1 MRRIQYRL
9 LAIIISIGLIGIIT
23 PILYTNS
30 LALDQAQEGILD
42 KLRSHANT
50 ILVYSDLS
58 KKDTFQGLATEY
70 SDASSL
76 RVTLIAADGTVIGE
90 SYLPSNQLSQ
100 MDNHIERP
108 EVLAA
113 QEFGEG
119 FSTRYSN
126 TLKTEFIYFAKKVD
140 QNHHGFK
147 YVRMAQ
153 SLKSVKDVAST
164 YREFYF
170 LIIGFMVIVIIIAWF
185 LLKNWLTDPIQE
197 LTQAADDISNGDLSR
212 RININTG
219 GVEIDDL
226 ATNMNQMAMT
236 LDQDFRRIKRMEK
249 VRSEFLGNVT
259 HELKTPISSI
269 SGYIET
275 LLEGAIKDENVN
287 ISFLERALEN
297 VQRLE
302 ELVTDLVEISRIE
315 TGELQMNYDY
325 FNIYNLLK
333 DIHKDAQQRNSNKK
347 NIKINLEVPDKKLFV
362 YGDKGRLDQVIA
374 NLLSN
379 AMRYTDQGHIRI
391 KVLRRDNELV
401 FSIIDTGIGI
411 SRKSI
416 NRIFERFYR
425 ADKAR
430 DRRKGGTG
438 LGLAISKHIIEA
450 HGSNIYVDSLEG
462 KGSTFSFGITTISP
476 E

>member
-76 RVTLIAADGTVIGE
+76 RVTFIAANGTVIGE

-126 TLKTEFIYFAKKVD
+126 TLKTEFIYFAKKVN

-147 YVRMAQ
+147 YVRLAQ

-362 YGDKGRLDQVIA
+362 YGDKGRLEQVID

-379 AMRYTDQGHIRI
+379 SMRYTDQGHIRI

-462 KGSTFSFGITTISP
+462 KGSTFSFGITTINP

>member
-76 RVTLIAADGTVIGE
+76 RVTLIAANGTVIGE

-153 SLKSVKDVAST
+153 SLKSVKDLAST

-287 ISFLERALEN
+287 IGFLERALEN

-362 YGDKGRLDQVIA
+362 YGDKGRLEQVID

-379 AMRYTDQGHIRI
+379 SMRYTDQGHIRI

>member
-1 MRRIQYRL
+1 
-9 LAIIISIGLIGIIT
+9 
-23 PILYTNS
+23 

-76 RVTLIAADGTVIGE
+76 RVTLIAANGTVIGE

-287 ISFLERALEN
+287 IGFLERALEN

-325 FNIYNLLK
+325 FNIYNLLN
-333 DIHKDAQQRNSNKK
+333 DVHKDAQQRNGNKK
-347 NIKINLEVPDKKLFV
+347 NIEINLEVPDKKLFV
-362 YGDKGRLDQVIA
+362 YGDKGRLEQVID

-379 AMRYTDQGHIRI
+379 SMRYTDRGHIRI

>member
-1 MRRIQYRL
+1 M
-9 LAIIISIGLIGIIT
+9 IT

-42 KLRSHANT
+42 KLRSHTNA
-50 ILVYSDLS
+50 ILFYSNS
-58 KKDTFQGLATEY
+58 SEKTTFQGLATEY
-70 SDASSL
+70 SDASGL

-90 SYLPSNQLSQ
+90 SSIPITELQQ

-113 QEFGEG
+113 QDFGEG
-119 FSTRYSN
+119 SSTRYSN
-126 TLKTEFIYFAKKVD
+126 TLKIEFIYFAKKVD
-140 QNHHGFK
+140 QNYYGFK
-147 YVRMAQ
+147 FIRLAQ
-153 SLKSVKDVAST
+153 TLKSVKDLAGT
-164 YREFYF
+164 YREFYY
-170 LIIGFMVIVIIIAWF
+170 LIIAFIVLVIIVAWF
-185 LLKNWLTDPIQE
+185 LLKNWLTDPIRE
-197 LTQAADDISNGDLSR
+197 LTQAADDISKGDLSR

-219 GVEIDDL
+219 GIEIDEL
-226 ATNMNQMAMT
+226 AANMNQMAIR
-236 LDQDFRRIKRMEK
+236 LDKDFRRIKRMEK

-287 ISFLERALEN
+287 LGFLERSLEN

-315 TGELQMNYDY
+315 TGELKMNFEY
-325 FNIYNLLK
+325 FNIHDLLN
-333 DIHKDAQQRNSNKK
+333 DLFKDAHQRNSNK
-347 NIKINLEVPDKKLFV
+347 NLKIQLEVPDKKLFI
-362 YGDKGRLDQVIA
+362 YGDKSRLDQVIA

-379 AMRYTDQGHIRI
+379 AMRYTDQGQIRI
-391 KVLRRDNELV
+391 KVMRRDNELI
-401 FSIIDTGIGI
+401 FSIRDTGIGV
-411 SRKSI
+411 SRKALS
-416 NRIFERFYR
+416 RIFERFYR
-425 ADKAR
+425 TDKAR

-450 HGSNIYVDSLEG
+450 HGSHIYVDSLEG

>member
-1 MRRIQYRL
+1 VRRIQYRL

-30 LALDQAQEGILD
+30 LALDQALEGILD

-153 SLKSVKDVAST
+153 SLKSVKDLAST

-219 GVEIDDL
+219 GVEIDEL

-287 ISFLERALEN
+287 IGFLERALEN

>member
-30 LALDQAQEGILD
+30 LALDQAQEGIID
-42 KLRSHANT
+42 KLRSHANA
-50 ILVYSDLS
+50 ILVYSGS
-58 KKDTFQGLATEY
+58 SQKDTFQGLAIEY
-70 SDASSL
+70 SDASRL

-90 SYLPSNQLSQ
+90 SSLPNNQLSQ
-100 MDNHIERP
+100 MDNHIDRSEI
-108 EVLAA
+108 LAA

-119 FSTRYSN
+119 FSTRYS
-126 TLKTEFIYFAKKVD
+126 TTMKTEFIYFAKKVD

-147 YVRMAQ
+147 YVRLAQ
-153 SLKSVKDVAST
+153 SLKSVKDPASI
-164 YREFYF
+164 YREFYY
-170 LIIGFMVIVIIIAWF
+170 LIIGFMILVIIIAWF

-197 LTQAADDISNGDLSR
+197 LTQAADDISKGDLSR

-219 GVEIDDL
+219 GVEIDNL

-287 ISFLERALEN
+287 IDFLKRALEN
-297 VQRLE
+297 VKRLE

-325 FNIYNLLK
+325 FNIYTLLNDIYK
-333 DIHKDAQQRNSNKK
+333 DSKQRNSNK
-347 NIKINLEVPDKKLFV
+347 NIKIQIEVPDKKLFI
-362 YGDKGRLDQVIA
+362 YGDEGRLEQVIDNLIA
-374 NLLSN
+374 NS
-379 AMRYTDQGHIRI
+379 MRYTDQGHIRI

-416 NRIFERFYR
+416 DRIFERFYR

-476 E
+476 

>member
-76 RVTLIAADGTVIGE
+76 RVTLIAANGTVIGE

-108 EVLAA
+108 EILAA

-287 ISFLERALEN
+287 IGFLERALEN

-362 YGDKGRLDQVIA
+362 YGDKGRLEQVID

-379 AMRYTDQGHIRI
+379 SMRYTDQGHIRI

-430 DRRKGGTG
+430 DRRRGGTG

>member
-1 MRRIQYRL
+1 M
-9 LAIIISIGLIGIIT
+9 IT

-30 LALDQAQEGILD
+30 LALDQAREGILD
-42 KLRSHANT
+42 KLRSHTNA
-50 ILVYSDLS
+50 ILFYSNS
-58 KKDTFQGLATEY
+58 SEKTTFQGLATEY
-70 SDASSL
+70 SDASGL

-90 SYLPSNQLSQ
+90 SSIPITELQQ

-113 QEFGEG
+113 QDFGEG
-119 FSTRYSN
+119 SSTRYSN
-126 TLKTEFIYFAKKVD
+126 TLKIEFIYFAKKVD
-140 QNHHGFK
+140 QNYYGFK
-147 YVRMAQ
+147 FIRLAQ
-153 SLKSVKDVAST
+153 TLKSVKDLAGT
-164 YREFYF
+164 YREFYY
-170 LIIGFMVIVIIIAWF
+170 LIIAFIVLVIIVAWF
-185 LLKNWLTDPIQE
+185 LLKNWLTDPIRE
-197 LTQAADDISNGDLSR
+197 LTQAADDISKGDLSR

-219 GVEIDDL
+219 GIEIDEL
-226 ATNMNQMAMT
+226 AANMNQMAMK
-236 LDQDFRRIKRMEK
+236 LDEDFRRIKRMEK

-287 ISFLERALEN
+287 LGFLERSLEN

-302 ELVTDLVEISRIE
+302 DLVTDLVEISRIE
-315 TGELQMNYDY
+315 TGELRMNFEY
-325 FNIYNLLK
+325 FNIHDLLN
-333 DIHKDAQQRNSNKK
+333 DLFKDAHQRNSNK
-347 NIKINLEVPDKKLFV
+347 NLKIQLEVPDKKLFI
-362 YGDKGRLDQVIA
+362 YGDKSRLDQVLA

-379 AMRYTDQGHIRI
+379 AMRYTDQGQIRI
-391 KVLRRDNELV
+391 KVMRRDNELI
-401 FSIIDTGIGI
+401 FSIRDTGIGI
-411 SRKSI
+411 SRKALS
-416 NRIFERFYR
+416 RIFERFYR
-425 ADKAR
+425 TDKAR

-450 HGSNIYVDSLEG
+450 HGSHIYVDSLEG

>member
-23 PILYTNS
+23 PIFYTNS
-30 LALDQAQEGILD
+30 LALDQAQEGIID
-42 KLRSHANT
+42 KLRSHANA
-50 ILVYSDLS
+50 ILFYSGS
-58 KKDTFQGLATEY
+58 SQKDTFQGLATEY
-70 SDASSL
+70 SSASSL

-90 SYLPSNQLSQ
+90 SSLPNKLLSQ
-100 MDNHIERP
+100 MDNHIDRSEI
-108 EVLAA
+108 LAA
-113 QEFGEG
+113 EEFGEG
-119 FSTRYSN
+119 FSTRYS
-126 TLKTEFIYFAKKVD
+126 TTIKTKFIYFAKKVD
-140 QNHHGFK
+140 QNRHGFK
-147 YVRMAQ
+147 YVRLAQ
-153 SLKSVKDVAST
+153 SLKSVKDLANT
-164 YREFYF
+164 YREFYY
-170 LIIGFMVIVIIIAWF
+170 LIIGFMILVIIIAWF

-197 LTQAADDISNGDLSR
+197 LTQAADDISKGDLSR

-219 GVEIDDL
+219 GVEIDNL

-275 LLEGAIKDENVN
+275 LIEGAIKDENVN
-287 ISFLERALEN
+287 IEFLKRALEN
-297 VQRLE
+297 VKRLE

-315 TGELQMNYDY
+315 TGELQMNYGY

-333 DIHKDAQQRNSNKK
+333 DIHKDAQQRNSNK
-347 NIKINLEVPDKKLFV
+347 NIKVQLEVPDKKLFI
-362 YGDKGRLDQVIA
+362 YGDEGRLEQVID

-379 AMRYTDQGHIRI
+379 SMRYTDQGHIRI
-391 KVLRRDNELV
+391 KVLRRDKELV

-411 SRKSI
+411 SRKAI

-462 KGSTFSFGITTISP
+462 KVSTFSFGITTISP

>member
-1 MRRIQYRL
+1 M
-9 LAIIISIGLIGIIT
+9 IT

-42 KLRSHANT
+42 KLRSHTNA
-50 ILVYSDLS
+50 ILFYSNS
-58 KKDTFQGLATEY
+58 SEKTTFQGLATEY
-70 SDASSL
+70 SDASGL
-76 RVTLIAADGTVIGE
+76 RVTLIAADGMVIGE
-90 SYLPSNQLSQ
+90 SSIPITELQQ

-113 QEFGEG
+113 QDFGEG
-119 FSTRYSN
+119 SSTRYSN
-126 TLKTEFIYFAKKVD
+126 TLKIEFIYFAKKVD
-140 QNHHGFK
+140 QNYYGFK
-147 YVRMAQ
+147 FIRLAQ
-153 SLKSVKDVAST
+153 TLKSVKDLAGT
-164 YREFYF
+164 YREFYY
-170 LIIGFMVIVIIIAWF
+170 LIIGFMILVIIIAWF

-197 LTQAADDISNGDLSR
+197 LTQAADDISKGDLSR

-287 ISFLERALEN
+287 INFLKRALEN
-297 VQRLE
+297 VKRLE

-325 FNIYNLLK
+325 FNIYNLLN
-333 DIHKDAQQRNSNKK
+333 DIHKDSQQRNSNK
-347 NIKINLEVPDKKLFV
+347 NIKIQLEVPDKKLFI
-362 YGDKGRLDQVIA
+362 YGDKGRLEQVID

-379 AMRYTDQGHIRI
+379 SMRYTDQGHIRI

>member
-76 RVTLIAADGTVIGE
+76 RVTFIAANGTVIGE

-219 GVEIDDL
+219 GVEIDEL

-287 ISFLERALEN
+287 IGFLERALEN

-362 YGDKGRLDQVIA
+362 YGDKGRLEQVID

-379 AMRYTDQGHIRI
+379 SMRYTDQGHIRI

>member
-1 MRRIQYRL
+1 L
-9 LAIIISIGLIGIIT
+9 LAIIVSIGLIGMIT

-30 LALDQAQEGILD
+30 LALDQALEGILD

-90 SYLPSNQLSQ
+90 SSIPITELQQ

-153 SLKSVKDVAST
+153 SLKSVKDLAGT

-185 LLKNWLTDPIQE
+185 LLKNWLTDPIRE

-219 GVEIDDL
+219 GVEIDEL
-226 ATNMNQMAMT
+226 AANMNQMAMK

-287 ISFLERALEN
+287 IGFLERALEN

>member
-1 MRRIQYRL
+1 M
-9 LAIIISIGLIGIIT
+9 IT

-42 KLRSHANT
+42 KLRSHTNA
-50 ILVYSDLS
+50 ILFYSNS
-58 KKDTFQGLATEY
+58 SEKTTFQGLATEY
-70 SDASSL
+70 SDASGL

-90 SYLPSNQLSQ
+90 SSIPITELQQ

-113 QEFGEG
+113 QDFGEG
-119 FSTRYSN
+119 SSTRYSN
-126 TLKTEFIYFAKKVD
+126 TLKIEFIYFAKKVD
-140 QNHHGFK
+140 QNYYGFK
-147 YVRMAQ
+147 FIRLAQ
-153 SLKSVKDVAST
+153 TLKSVKDLAGT
-164 YREFYF
+164 YREFYY
-170 LIIGFMVIVIIIAWF
+170 LIIAFIVLVIIVAWF
-185 LLKNWLTDPIQE
+185 LLKNWLTDPIRE
-197 LTQAADDISNGDLSR
+197 LTQAADDISKGDLSR

-219 GVEIDDL
+219 GIEIDEL
-226 ATNMNQMAMT
+226 AANMNQMAMK
-236 LDQDFRRIKRMEK
+236 LDEDFRRIKRMEK

-287 ISFLERALEN
+287 LGFLERSLEN

-315 TGELQMNYDY
+315 TGELKMNFEY
-325 FNIYNLLK
+325 FNIHDLLN
-333 DIHKDAQQRNSNKK
+333 DLFKDAHQRNSNK
-347 NIKINLEVPDKKLFV
+347 NLKIQLEVPDKKLFI
-362 YGDKGRLDQVIA
+362 YGDKSRLDQVIA

-379 AMRYTDQGHIRI
+379 AMRYTDQGQIRI
-391 KVLRRDNELV
+391 KVMRRDNELI
-401 FSIIDTGIGI
+401 FSIRDTGIGI
-411 SRKSI
+411 SRKALS
-416 NRIFERFYR
+416 RIFERFYR
-425 ADKAR
+425 TDKAR

-450 HGSNIYVDSLEG
+450 HGSHIYVDSLKG

>member
-76 RVTLIAADGTVIGE
+76 RVTFIAANGTVIGE

-185 LLKNWLTDPIQE
+185 LLKNWLTDPIRE

-219 GVEIDDL
+219 GVEIDEL
-226 ATNMNQMAMT
+226 AANMNQMAMK

-287 ISFLERALEN
+287 IGFLERALEN

-362 YGDKGRLDQVIA
+362 YGDKGRLEQVID

-379 AMRYTDQGHIRI
+379 SMRYTDQGHIRI

>member
-1 MRRIQYRL
+1 M
-9 LAIIISIGLIGIIT
+9 IT

-42 KLRSHANT
+42 KLRSHTNA
-50 ILVYSDLS
+50 ILFYSNS
-58 KKDTFQGLATEY
+58 SEKTTFQGLATEY
-70 SDASSL
+70 SDASGL

-90 SYLPSNQLSQ
+90 SSIPITELQQ

-113 QEFGEG
+113 QDFGEG
-119 FSTRYSN
+119 SSTRYSN
-126 TLKTEFIYFAKKVD
+126 TLKIEFIYFAKKVD
-140 QNHHGFK
+140 QNYYGFK
-147 YVRMAQ
+147 FIRLAQ
-153 SLKSVKDVAST
+153 RLKSVKDLAGT
-164 YREFYF
+164 YREFYY
-170 LIIGFMVIVIIIAWF
+170 LIIAFIVLVIIVAWF
-185 LLKNWLTDPIQE
+185 LLKNWLTDPIRE
-197 LTQAADDISNGDLSR
+197 LTQAADDISKGDLSR

-219 GVEIDDL
+219 GIEIDEL
-226 ATNMNQMAMT
+226 AANMNQMAMK
-236 LDQDFRRIKRMEK
+236 LDEDFRRIKRMEK

-287 ISFLERALEN
+287 LGFLERSLEN

-302 ELVTDLVEISRIE
+302 DLVTDLVEISRIE
-315 TGELQMNYDY
+315 TGELRMNFEY
-325 FNIYNLLK
+325 FNIHDLLN
-333 DIHKDAQQRNSNKK
+333 DLFKDAHQRNSNKTL
-347 NIKINLEVPDKKLFV
+347 KIQLEVPDKKLFI
-362 YGDKGRLDQVIA
+362 YGDKSRLDQVIA

-379 AMRYTDQGHIRI
+379 AMRYTDQGQIRI
-391 KVLRRDNELV
+391 KVMRRDNELI
-401 FSIIDTGIGI
+401 FSIRDTGIGI
-411 SRKSI
+411 SRKALS
-416 NRIFERFYR
+416 RIFERFYR
-425 ADKAR
+425 TDKAR

-450 HGSNIYVDSLEG
+450 HGSHIYVDSLEG

>member
-76 RVTLIAADGTVIGE
+76 RVTFIAANGTVIGE

-287 ISFLERALEN
+287 IGFLERALEN

-315 TGELQMNYDY
+315 TGELQMNYGY
-325 FNIYNLLK
+325 FNIYNLLN
-333 DIHKDAQQRNSNKK
+333 DVHKDAQQRNGNKK
-347 NIKINLEVPDKKLFV
+347 NIEINLEVPDKKLFV
-362 YGDKGRLDQVIA
+362 YGDKGRLEQVID

-379 AMRYTDQGHIRI
+379 SMRYTDQGHIRI

>member
-76 RVTLIAADGTVIGE
+76 RVTLIAANGTVIGE

-108 EVLAA
+108 EILAA
-113 QEFGEG
+113 QGFGEG
-119 FSTRYSN
+119 FSTRHSN

-287 ISFLERALEN
+287 IGFLERALEN

-347 NIKINLEVPDKKLFV
+347 NIEINLEVPDKKLFV
-362 YGDKGRLDQVIA
+362 YGDKGRLEQVID

-379 AMRYTDQGHIRI
+379 SMRYTDQGHIRI

>member
-76 RVTLIAADGTVIGE
+76 RVTLIAANGTVIGE

-153 SLKSVKDVAST
+153 SLKSVKDLAST

-287 ISFLERALEN
+287 IEFLKRALEN
-297 VQRLE
+297 VKRLE

-362 YGDKGRLDQVIA
+362 YGDKGRLEQVID

-379 AMRYTDQGHIRI
+379 SMRYTDQGHIRI

>member
-1 MRRIQYRL
+1 M
-9 LAIIISIGLIGIIT
+9 

-30 LALDQAQEGILD
+30 LALNQAQEGIID
-42 KLRSHANT
+42 KLRSHANA
-50 ILVYSDLS
+50 ILVYSGS
-58 KKDTFQGLATEY
+58 SQKDTFQGLAIEY
-70 SDASSL
+70 SDASRL

-90 SYLPSNQLSQ
+90 SSLPNNQLSQ
-100 MDNHIERP
+100 MDNHIDRSEI
-108 EVLAA
+108 LAA

-119 FSTRYSN
+119 FSTRYS
-126 TLKTEFIYFAKKVD
+126 TTMKTEFIYFAKKVD

-147 YVRMAQ
+147 YVRLAQ
-153 SLKSVKDVAST
+153 SLKSVKDPAST
-164 YREFYF
+164 YREFYY
-170 LIIGFMVIVIIIAWF
+170 LIIGFMILVIIIAWF

-197 LTQAADDISNGDLSR
+197 LTQAADDISKGDLSR

-219 GVEIDDL
+219 GVEIDNL

-287 ISFLERALEN
+287 IDFLKRALEN
-297 VQRLE
+297 VKRLE

-325 FNIYNLLK
+325 FNIYTLLN
-333 DIHKDAQQRNSNKK
+333 DIYKDAKQRNSNK
-347 NIKINLEVPDKKLFV
+347 NIKIQIEVPDKKLFI
-362 YGDKGRLDQVIA
+362 YGDEGRLEQVIDNLIA
-374 NLLSN
+374 NS
-379 AMRYTDQGHIRI
+379 MRYTDQGHIRI

-416 NRIFERFYR
+416 DRIFERFYR

-462 KGSTFSFGITTISP
+462 KGSTFSFSITTISP
-476 E
+476 

>member
-30 LALDQAQEGILD
+30 LALDQAQEGIID
-42 KLRSHANT
+42 KLRSHANA
-50 ILVYSDLS
+50 ILVYSGS
-58 KKDTFQGLATEY
+58 SQKDTFQGLAIEY
-70 SDASSL
+70 SDASRL

-90 SYLPSNQLSQ
+90 SSLPNNQLSQ
-100 MDNHIERP
+100 MDNHIDRSEI
-108 EVLAA
+108 LAA

-119 FSTRYSN
+119 FSTRYS
-126 TLKTEFIYFAKKVD
+126 TTMKTEFIYFAKKVD

-147 YVRMAQ
+147 YVRLAQ
-153 SLKSVKDVAST
+153 SLKSVKDPAST
-164 YREFYF
+164 YREFYY
-170 LIIGFMVIVIIIAWF
+170 LIIGFMILVIIIAWF

-197 LTQAADDISNGDLSR
+197 LTQAADDISKGDLSR

-219 GVEIDDL
+219 GVEIDNL

-287 ISFLERALEN
+287 IDFLKRALEN
-297 VQRLE
+297 VKRLE

-325 FNIYNLLK
+325 FNIYTLLNDIYK
-333 DIHKDAQQRNSNKK
+333 DSKQRNSNK
-347 NIKINLEVPDKKLFV
+347 NIKIQIEVPDKKLFI
-362 YGDKGRLDQVIA
+362 YGDEGRLEQVIDNLIA
-374 NLLSN
+374 NS
-379 AMRYTDQGHIRI
+379 MRYTDQGHIRI

-416 NRIFERFYR
+416 DRIFERFYR

-476 E
+476 

>member
-9 LAIIISIGLIGIIT
+9 LAIIVSIGLIGIIT

-30 LALDQAQEGILD
+30 LVFGQAQEGIMD
-42 KLRSHANT
+42 KLRSHANA
-50 ILVYSDLS
+50 ILIYSGS
-58 KKDTFQGLATEY
+58 SQKDTFQGLATEY

-90 SYLPSNQLSQ
+90 SSLPSKQLSQ
-100 MDNHIERP
+100 MDNHNDRP

-113 QEFGEG
+113 REFGEG

-126 TLKTEFIYFAKKVD
+126 TLKIQFIYFAKKVD
-140 QNHHGFK
+140 QNHYGFK
-147 YVRMAQ
+147 YVRLAQ
-153 SLKSVKDVAST
+153 SLKSVKNLAST
-164 YREFYF
+164 YREFYY
-170 LIIGFMVIVIIIAWF
+170 LIIGFMVLVIIIAWF
-185 LLKNWLTDPIQE
+185 LLKYWLTDPIHE
-197 LTQAADDISNGDLSR
+197 LTQAADDISMGDLSR

-219 GVEIDDL
+219 GIEIDDL
-226 ATNMNQMAMT
+226 AKNMNQMAMT

-287 ISFLERALEN
+287 IGFLERALEN

-325 FNIYNLLK
+325 FNIYKLLN
-333 DIHKDAQQRNSNKK
+333 DIHKDAQQRNSNK
-347 NIKINLEVPDKKLFV
+347 NIKIQLEIPDKKLFI
-362 YGDKGRLDQVIA
+362 YGDKGRLEQVID

-379 AMRYTDQGHIRI
+379 SMRYTDQGHIRI

-401 FSIIDTGIGI
+401 FLIIDTGIGI

-430 DRRKGGTG
+430 DRIKGGTG

-450 HGSNIYVDSLEG
+450 HGSNIYVDSLEN

>member
-76 RVTLIAADGTVIGE
+76 RVTLIAANGTVIGE

-153 SLKSVKDVAST
+153 SLKSVKDLAST

-362 YGDKGRLDQVIA
+362 YGDKGRLEQVID

-379 AMRYTDQGHIRI
+379 SMRYTDQGHIRI

-462 KGSTFSFGITTISP
+462 KGSTFSFGITTINP

>member
-1 MRRIQYRL
+1 M
-9 LAIIISIGLIGIIT
+9 IT

-42 KLRSHANT
+42 KLRSHTNA
-50 ILVYSDLS
+50 ILFYSNS
-58 KKDTFQGLATEY
+58 SEKTTFQGLATEY
-70 SDASSL
+70 SDASGL

-90 SYLPSNQLSQ
+90 SSIPITELQQ

-113 QEFGEG
+113 QDFGEG
-119 FSTRYSN
+119 SSTRYSN
-126 TLKTEFIYFAKKVD
+126 TLKIEFIYFAKKVD
-140 QNHHGFK
+140 QNYYGFK
-147 YVRMAQ
+147 FIRLAQ
-153 SLKSVKDVAST
+153 TLKSVKDLAGT
-164 YREFYF
+164 YREFYY
-170 LIIGFMVIVIIIAWF
+170 LIIAFIVLVIIVAWF
-185 LLKNWLTDPIQE
+185 LLKNWLTDPIRE
-197 LTQAADDISNGDLSR
+197 LTQAADDISKGDLSR

-219 GVEIDDL
+219 GIEIDEL
-226 ATNMNQMAMT
+226 AANMNQMAMK
-236 LDQDFRRIKRMEK
+236 LDEDFRRIKRMEK

-287 ISFLERALEN
+287 LGFLERSLEN

-315 TGELQMNYDY
+315 TGELKMNFEY
-325 FNIYNLLK
+325 FNIHDLLN
-333 DIHKDAQQRNSNKK
+333 DLFKDAHQRNSNKTL
-347 NIKINLEVPDKKLFV
+347 KIQLEVPDKKLFI
-362 YGDKGRLDQVIA
+362 YGDKSRLDQVIA

-379 AMRYTDQGHIRI
+379 AMRYTDQGQIRI
-391 KVLRRDNELV
+391 KVMRRDNELI
-401 FSIIDTGIGI
+401 FSIRDTGIGI
-411 SRKSI
+411 SRKALS
-416 NRIFERFYR
+416 RIFERFYR
-425 ADKAR
+425 TDKAR

-450 HGSNIYVDSLEG
+450 HGSHIYVDSLKG

>member
-76 RVTLIAADGTVIGE
+76 RVTFIAANGTVIGE

-287 ISFLERALEN
+287 IEFLKRALEN

-362 YGDKGRLDQVIA
+362 YGDKGRLEQVID

-379 AMRYTDQGHIRI
+379 SMRYTDQGHIRI

>member
-1 MRRIQYRL
+1 M
-9 LAIIISIGLIGIIT
+9 IT

-42 KLRSHANT
+42 KLRSHTNA
-50 ILVYSDLS
+50 ILFYSNS
-58 KKDTFQGLATEY
+58 SEKTTFQGLATEY
-70 SDASSL
+70 SDASGL

-90 SYLPSNQLSQ
+90 SSIPITELQQ

-113 QEFGEG
+113 QDFGEG
-119 FSTRYSN
+119 SSTRYSN
-126 TLKTEFIYFAKKVD
+126 TLKIEFIYFAKKVD
-140 QNHHGFK
+140 QNYYGFK
-147 YVRMAQ
+147 FIRLAQ
-153 SLKSVKDVAST
+153 TLKSVKDLAGT
-164 YREFYF
+164 YREFYY
-170 LIIGFMVIVIIIAWF
+170 LIIAFIVLVIIVAWF
-185 LLKNWLTDPIQE
+185 LLKNWLTDPIRE
-197 LTQAADDISNGDLSR
+197 LTQAADDISKGDLSR

-219 GVEIDDL
+219 GIEIDEL
-226 ATNMNQMAMT
+226 AANMNQMAMK
-236 LDQDFRRIKRMEK
+236 LDEDFRRIKRMEK

-287 ISFLERALEN
+287 LGFLERSLEN

-302 ELVTDLVEISRIE
+302 DLVTDLVEISRIE
-315 TGELQMNYDY
+315 TGELRMNFEY
-325 FNIYNLLK
+325 FNIHDLLN
-333 DIHKDAQQRNSNKK
+333 DLFKDAHQRNSNK
-347 NIKINLEVPDKKLFV
+347 NLKIQLEVPDKKLFI
-362 YGDKGRLDQVIA
+362 YGDKSRLDQVIA

-379 AMRYTDQGHIRI
+379 AMRYTDQGQIRI
-391 KVLRRDNELV
+391 KVMRRDNELI
-401 FSIIDTGIGI
+401 FSIRDTGIGV
-411 SRKSI
+411 SRKALS
-416 NRIFERFYR
+416 RIFERFYR
-425 ADKAR
+425 TDKAR

-450 HGSNIYVDSLEG
+450 HGSHIYVDSLEG

>member
-23 PILYTNS
+23 PIFYTNS
-30 LALDQAQEGILD
+30 LALDQAQEGIID
-42 KLRSHANT
+42 KLRSHANA
-50 ILVYSDLS
+50 ILIYSGSS

-70 SDASSL
+70 SSASSL

-90 SYLPSNQLSQ
+90 SSLPNKLLSQ
-100 MDNHIERP
+100 MDNHIDRSEI
-108 EVLAA
+108 LAA

-119 FSTRYSN
+119 FSTRYS
-126 TLKTEFIYFAKKVD
+126 TTIKTKFIYFAKKVD
-140 QNHHGFK
+140 QNRHGFK
-147 YVRMAQ
+147 YVRLAQ
-153 SLKSVKDVAST
+153 SLKSVKDLANT
-164 YREFYF
+164 YREFYY
-170 LIIGFMVIVIIIAWF
+170 LIIGFMILVIIIAWF

-197 LTQAADDISNGDLSR
+197 LTQAADDISKGDLSR

-287 ISFLERALEN
+287 IDFLKRALEN
-297 VQRLE
+297 VKRLE

-325 FNIYNLLK
+325 FNIYTLLN
-333 DIHKDAQQRNSNKK
+333 DIHKDAQQRNSNK
-347 NIKINLEVPDKKLFV
+347 NIKIQLEVPDKNLFI
-362 YGDKGRLDQVIA
+362 YGDKGRLEQVVD

-379 AMRYTDQGHIRI
+379 SMRYTDRGHIRI
-391 KVLRRDNELV
+391 KVIRRDNELV
-401 FSIIDTGIGI
+401 FSIMDTGIGI

-476 E
+476 

>member
-1 MRRIQYRL
+1 M
-9 LAIIISIGLIGIIT
+9 IT

-42 KLRSHANT
+42 KLRSHTNA
-50 ILVYSDLS
+50 ILFYSNS
-58 KKDTFQGLATEY
+58 SEKTTFQGLATEY
-70 SDASSL
+70 SDASGL

-90 SYLPSNQLSQ
+90 SSIPITELQQ

-113 QEFGEG
+113 QDFGEG
-119 FSTRYSN
+119 SSTRYSN
-126 TLKTEFIYFAKKVD
+126 TLKIEFIYFAKKVD
-140 QNHHGFK
+140 QNYYGFK
-147 YVRMAQ
+147 FIRLAQ
-153 SLKSVKDVAST
+153 TLKSVKDLAGT
-164 YREFYF
+164 YREFYY
-170 LIIGFMVIVIIIAWF
+170 LIIAFIVLVIIVAWF
-185 LLKNWLTDPIQE
+185 LLKNWLTDPIRE
-197 LTQAADDISNGDLSR
+197 LTQAADDISKGDLSR

-219 GVEIDDL
+219 GIEIDEL
-226 ATNMNQMAMT
+226 AANMNQMAMK
-236 LDQDFRRIKRMEK
+236 LDEDFRRIKRMEK

-287 ISFLERALEN
+287 LGFLERSLEN

-315 TGELQMNYDY
+315 TGELKMNFEY
-325 FNIYNLLK
+325 FNIHDLLN
-333 DIHKDAQQRNSNKK
+333 DLFKDAHQRNSNK
-347 NIKINLEVPDKKLFV
+347 NLKIQLEVPDKKLFI
-362 YGDKGRLDQVIA
+362 YGDKSRLDQVIA

-379 AMRYTDQGHIRI
+379 AMRYTDQGQIRI
-391 KVLRRDNELV
+391 KVMRRDNELI
-401 FSIIDTGIGI
+401 FSIRDTGIGV
-411 SRKSI
+411 SRKALS
-416 NRIFERFYR
+416 RIFERFYR
-425 ADKAR
+425 TDKAR

-450 HGSNIYVDSLEG
+450 HGSHIYVDSLEG

>member
-1 MRRIQYRL
+1 M
-9 LAIIISIGLIGIIT
+9 IT

-42 KLRSHANT
+42 KLRSHTNA
-50 ILVYSDLS
+50 ILFYSNS
-58 KKDTFQGLATEY
+58 SEKTTFQGLATEY
-70 SDASSL
+70 SDASGL

-90 SYLPSNQLSQ
+90 SSIPITELQQ

-113 QEFGEG
+113 QDFGEG
-119 FSTRYSN
+119 SSTRYSN
-126 TLKTEFIYFAKKVD
+126 TLKIEFIYFAKKVD
-140 QNHHGFK
+140 QNYYGFK
-147 YVRMAQ
+147 FIRLAQ
-153 SLKSVKDVAST
+153 TLKSVKDLAGT
-164 YREFYF
+164 YREFYY
-170 LIIGFMVIVIIIAWF
+170 LIIAFIVLVIIVAWF
-185 LLKNWLTDPIQE
+185 LLKNWLTDPIRE
-197 LTQAADDISNGDLSR
+197 LTQAADDISKGDLSR

-219 GVEIDDL
+219 GIEIDEL
-226 ATNMNQMAMT
+226 AANMNQMAMK
-236 LDQDFRRIKRMEK
+236 LDEDFRRIKRMEK

-287 ISFLERALEN
+287 LGFLERSLEN
-297 VQRLE
+297 VQRLD

-315 TGELQMNYDY
+315 TGELRMNFEY
-325 FNIYNLLK
+325 FNIHDLLN
-333 DIHKDAQQRNSNKK
+333 DLFKDAHQRNSNK
-347 NIKINLEVPDKKLFV
+347 NLKIQLEVPDKKLFI
-362 YGDKGRLDQVIA
+362 YGDKSRLDQVIA

-379 AMRYTDQGHIRI
+379 AMRYTDQGQIRI
-391 KVLRRDNELV
+391 KVMRRDNELI
-401 FSIIDTGIGI
+401 FSIRDTGIGI
-411 SRKSI
+411 SRKALS
-416 NRIFERFYR
+416 RIFERFYR
-425 ADKAR
+425 TDKAR

-450 HGSNIYVDSLEG
+450 HGSHIYVDSLKG

>member
-9 LAIIISIGLIGIIT
+9 LAIIVSIGLIGIIT

-30 LALDQAQEGILD
+30 LVFGQAQEGIMD
-42 KLRSHANT
+42 KLRSHANA
-50 ILVYSDLS
+50 ILIYSGS
-58 KKDTFQGLATEY
+58 SQKDTFQGLATEY

-90 SYLPSNQLSQ
+90 SSLPSKQLSQ
-100 MDNHIERP
+100 MDNHNDRP

-113 QEFGEG
+113 REFGEG

-126 TLKTEFIYFAKKVD
+126 TLKIQFIYFAKKVD
-140 QNHHGFK
+140 QNHYGFK
-147 YVRMAQ
+147 YVRLAQ
-153 SLKSVKDVAST
+153 SLKSVKNLAST
-164 YREFYF
+164 YREFYY
-170 LIIGFMVIVIIIAWF
+170 LIIGFMVLVIIIAWF
-185 LLKNWLTDPIQE
+185 LLKYWLTDPIHE
-197 LTQAADDISNGDLSR
+197 LTQAADDISMGDLSR

-219 GVEIDDL
+219 GIEIDDL
-226 ATNMNQMAMT
+226 AKNMNQMAMT

-297 VQRLE
+297 VKRLE

-325 FNIYNLLK
+325 FNIYNLLN
-333 DIHKDAQQRNSNKK
+333 DIHKDSQQRNSNK
-347 NIKINLEVPDKKLFV
+347 NIKIQLEIPDKKLFI
-362 YGDKGRLDQVIA
+362 YGDKGRLEQVID

-379 AMRYTDQGHIRI
+379 SMRYTDQGHIRI
-391 KVLRRDNELV
+391 KILRRDNELV
-401 FSIIDTGIGI
+401 FLIIDTGIGI

-430 DRRKGGTG
+430 DRIKGGTG

-450 HGSNIYVDSLEG
+450 HGSNIYVDSLEN

>member
-9 LAIIISIGLIGIIT
+9 LAIVISIGLIGMIT

-42 KLRSHANT
+42 KLRSHTNA
-50 ILVYSDLS
+50 ILFYSNS
-58 KKDTFQGLATEY
+58 SEKTTFQGLATEY
-70 SDASSL
+70 SDASGL

-90 SYLPSNQLSQ
+90 SSIPITELQQ

-113 QEFGEG
+113 QDFGEG
-119 FSTRYSN
+119 SSTRYSN
-126 TLKTEFIYFAKKVD
+126 TLKIEFIYFAKKVD
-140 QNHHGFK
+140 QNYYGFK
-147 YVRMAQ
+147 FIRLAQ
-153 SLKSVKDVAST
+153 TLKSVKDLAGT
-164 YREFYF
+164 YREFYY
-170 LIIGFMVIVIIIAWF
+170 LIIAFIVLVIIVAWF
-185 LLKNWLTDPIQE
+185 LLKNWLTDPIRE
-197 LTQAADDISNGDLSR
+197 LTQAADDISKGDLSR

-219 GVEIDDL
+219 GIEIDEL
-226 ATNMNQMAMT
+226 AANMNQMAMK
-236 LDQDFRRIKRMEK
+236 LDEDFRRIKRMEK

-287 ISFLERALEN
+287 LGFLERSLEN

-315 TGELQMNYDY
+315 TGELRMNFEY
-325 FNIYNLLK
+325 FNIHDLLN
-333 DIHKDAQQRNSNKK
+333 DLFKDAHQRNSNKTL
-347 NIKINLEVPDKKLFV
+347 KIQLEVPDKKLFI
-362 YGDKGRLDQVIA
+362 YGDKSRLDQVIA

-379 AMRYTDQGHIRI
+379 AMRYTDQGQIRI
-391 KVLRRDNELV
+391 KVMRRDNELI
-401 FSIIDTGIGI
+401 FSIRDTGIGI
-411 SRKSI
+411 SRKALS
-416 NRIFERFYR
+416 RIFERFYR
-425 ADKAR
+425 TDKAR

-450 HGSNIYVDSLEG
+450 HGSHIYVDSLKG

>member
-1 MRRIQYRL
+1 VRRIQYRL

-76 RVTLIAADGTVIGE
+76 RVTLIAANGTVIGE

-287 ISFLERALEN
+287 IGFLERALEN

-362 YGDKGRLDQVIA
+362 YGDKGRLEQVID

-379 AMRYTDQGHIRI
+379 SMRYTDQGHIRI

>member
-1 MRRIQYRL
+1 VRRIQYRL

-76 RVTLIAADGTVIGE
+76 RVTLIAANGTVIGE

-108 EVLAA
+108 EILAA

-147 YVRMAQ
+147 YVRLAQ
-153 SLKSVKDVAST
+153 SLKSVKDLAST
-164 YREFYF
+164 YREFYY
-170 LIIGFMVIVIIIAWF
+170 LVIGFMILVIIIAWF

-362 YGDKGRLDQVIA
+362 YGDKGRLEQVID

-379 AMRYTDQGHIRI
+379 SMRYTDQGHIRI

>member
-1 MRRIQYRL
+1 M
-9 LAIIISIGLIGIIT
+9 IT

-42 KLRSHANT
+42 KLRSHTNA
-50 ILVYSDLS
+50 ILFYSNS
-58 KKDTFQGLATEY
+58 SEKTTFQGLATEY
-70 SDASSL
+70 SDASGL

-90 SYLPSNQLSQ
+90 SSIPITELQQ

-113 QEFGEG
+113 QDFGEG
-119 FSTRYSN
+119 SSTRYSN
-126 TLKTEFIYFAKKVD
+126 TLKIEFIYFAKKVD
-140 QNHHGFK
+140 QNYYGFK
-147 YVRMAQ
+147 FIRLAQ
-153 SLKSVKDVAST
+153 TLKSVKDLAGT
-164 YREFYF
+164 YREFYY
-170 LIIGFMVIVIIIAWF
+170 LIIAFIVLVIIVAWF
-185 LLKNWLTDPIQE
+185 LLKNWLTDPIRE
-197 LTQAADDISNGDLSR
+197 LTQAADDISKGDLSR

-219 GVEIDDL
+219 GIEIDEL
-226 ATNMNQMAMT
+226 AANMNQMAMK
-236 LDQDFRRIKRMEK
+236 LDEDFRRIKRMEK

-287 ISFLERALEN
+287 LGFLERSLEN

-302 ELVTDLVEISRIE
+302 DLVTDLVEISRIE
-315 TGELQMNYDY
+315 TGELRMNFEY
-325 FNIYNLLK
+325 FNIHDLLN
-333 DIHKDAQQRNSNKK
+333 DLFKDAHQRNSNKTL
-347 NIKINLEVPDKKLFV
+347 KIQLEVPDKKLFI
-362 YGDKGRLDQVIA
+362 YGDKSRLDQVIA

-379 AMRYTDQGHIRI
+379 AMRYTDQGQIRI
-391 KVLRRDNELV
+391 KVMRRDNELI
-401 FSIIDTGIGI
+401 FSIRDTGIGV
-411 SRKSI
+411 SRKALS
-416 NRIFERFYR
+416 RIFERFYR
-425 ADKAR
+425 TDKAR

-450 HGSNIYVDSLEG
+450 HGSHIYVDSLEG